1 MRLKCMRGCQKSIN
15 KFLLQRY
22 PYLGEDS
29 LYRDS
34 TEAFIK
40 RTITPVM
47 ASLAE
52 LIRCK
57 IVISKSIRI
66 Y

>member
-1 MRLKCMRGCQKSIN
+1 VLEN
-15 KFLLQRY
+15 Y
-22 PYLGEDS
+22 PYLKEDS

-34 TEAFIK
+34 TEGFTK

-52 LIRCK
+52 LLRYTRVK
-57 IVISKSIRI
+57 VKNSNVKK
-66 Y
+66 